1 MLKDTPSGF
10 TQMCVFVLSHVQFFV
25 TPWTIARQAPLSIKQ
40 SRQEYWSVLPFPL
53 PGESSQPRDQTS
65 ISHVFR
71 LAGRFFTTGPPEK
84 PQVCSEIPSMACEDR
99 SWDLRLALIQ
109 EGCTDSVLCEH
120 RAAPSAPAQGLLPTG
135 STLQTHVE

>member
-53 PGESSQPRDQTS
+53 PRDLS
-65 ISHVFR
+65 DLVVKPMFLLSPS
-71 LAGRFFTTGPPEK
+71 LA
-84 PQVCSEIPSMACEDR
+84 D
-99 SWDLRLALIQ
+99 
-109 EGCTDSVLCEH
+109 
-120 RAAPSAPAQGLLPTG
+120 
-135 STLQTHVE
+135 